1 MPNVPSGVTRPT
13 PWQRRTMWA
22 ALTMVAMFVMAWIA
36 VYVLVRVGAVLAF
49 LQPLLVPVAA
59 AAIMAYLLDPVVE
72 WLARRGIPRTRAVL
86 IVFASA
92 LAGLA
97 GILVWVLPQ
106 LYHQSVE
113 LSTQLPTLVEQTG
126 QKAQAMAEHYKSK
139 YAANQIFT
147 QAIEQSQ
154 DWVKKQLPGLPDR
167 VLSFVV
173 GSLEGFLGV
182 FGFLLGLIV
191 VPVYLFFF
199 LRDAAMISRRWSD
212 YLPLRNS
219 EFKNEVVSCLTE
231 INRYL
236 IAFFRGQ
243 ILVTLIDGAIIG
255 VLLLLWPARLP
266 FALLIGLMVAILQ
279 LIPYMGILICWIP
292 AVLIAITHYGDW
304 QHPLYVTALF
314 LIVSNLDGFLIAP
327 RIVGDAVGLHPM
339 TVIVSV
345 FLWTLLFGGLLGA
358 LLAVPL
364 TATLK
369 VLLRRYVWERTLAR
383 KQVNVPVTEGGSVM
397 IEMPE

>member
-1 MPNVPSGVTRPT
+1 LAPPT
-13 PWQRRTMWA
+13 PWQQRTIWA
-22 ALTMVAMFVMAWIA
+22 AITALSLFAIGWLT
-36 VYVLVRVGAVLAF
+36 VYVLMIVGRVLAY
-49 LQPLLVPVAA
+49 LQPLLVPVAV

-72 WLARRGIPRTRAVL
+72 WLAKRGIPRTRAVL
-86 IVFASA
+86 FVFAIA
-92 LAGLA
+92 LLGLA

-106 LYHQSVE
+106 LYDQSVH
-113 LSTQLPTLVEQTG
+113 LSTSLPKFMETARG
-126 QKAQAMAEHYKSK
+126 KMMALAETYKKSK
-139 YAANQIFT
+139 YAENPYLQ
-147 QAIEQSQ
+147 QAIQETQ
-154 DWVKKQLPGLPDR
+154 DWAQNQLPGLPAR
-167 VLSFVV
+167 ALSFVI
-173 GSLEGFLGV
+173 GSVEGFLGV

-191 VPVYLFFF
+191 VPIYLFFF

-243 ILVTLIDGAIIG
+243 ILVTMIDGAILG
-255 VLLLLWPARLP
+255 LVLLWPVKLP

-279 LIPYMGILICWIP
+279 LVPYMGILICWIP
-292 AVLIAITHYGDW
+292 AVLIAIAQYGDW
-304 QHPLYVTALF
+304 QHPVIVSVVF
-314 LIVSNLDGFLIAP
+314 LVVSNLDGFLIAP
-327 RIVGDAVGLHPM
+327 RIVGEAVGLHPV

-369 VLLRRYVWERTLAR
+369 VLLKRYVWERAIIR
-383 KQVNVPVTEGGSVM
+383 KQVTVPVTEGGSVL
-397 IEMPE
+397 IDVPE

>member
-1 MPNVPSGVTRPT
+1 
-13 PWQRRTMWA
+13 MWA
-22 ALTMVAMFVMAWIA
+22 ALTAFSLFATGGLV
-36 VYVLVRVGAVLAF
+36 VYALMLVGKVLAY

-72 WLARRGIPRTRAVL
+72 WLARRGIARTRAVL
-86 IVFASA
+86 FVFAIA
-92 LAGLA
+92 LLGLA
-97 GILVWVLPQ
+97 GIMVWVLPQ

-113 LSTQLPTLVEQTG
+113 LTGSLPTLVEKARVKWMAFAQTY
-126 QKAQAMAEHYKSK
+126 KARYAESP
-139 YAANQIFT
+139 IFQ
-147 QAIEQSQ
+147 QAIQQTQ
-154 DWVKKQLPGLPDR
+154 DWAQKQLPGLPDR
-167 VLSFVV
+167 ILSFVI
-173 GSLEGFLGV
+173 GSVEGFLGA

-191 VPVYLFFF
+191 VPIYLFFF

-243 ILVTLIDGAIIG
+243 ILVTMIDGAILG
-255 VLLLLWPARLP
+255 LVLLGMRIN
-266 FALLIGLMVAILQ
+266 FALLIGLLVAILQ

-292 AVLIAITHYGDW
+292 AVLIAIGQYGDW
-304 QHPLYVTALF
+304 QHPVMVSAAF

-327 RIVGDAVGLHPM
+327 RIVGDAVGLHPV

-383 KQVNVPVTEGGSVM
+383 KQVTVPVTEGGSVV
-397 IEMPE
+397 IEVPE

>member
-1 MPNVPSGVTRPT
+1 MGLNSPT
-13 PWQRRTMWA
+13 PWQQRTIWA
-22 ALTMVAMFVMAWIA
+22 AVTALALFAIGWLV
-36 VYVLVRVGAVLAF
+36 VYALMLAGRVF
-49 LQPLLVPVAA
+49 TYLQPLLVPVAV

-72 WLARRGIPRTRAVL
+72 WLARRGIQRTRAVL
-86 IVFASA
+86 VVFAVA
-92 LAGLA
+92 LLALA

-113 LSTQLPTLVEQTG
+113 LATSLPKFVDTAHQKEMALAQTYE
-126 QKAQAMAEHYKSK
+126 ARYAENPYVQ
-139 YAANQIFT
+139 QII
-147 QAIEQSQ
+147 QQGQ
-154 DWVKKQLPGLPDR
+154 DWAQNQLPGLPER
-167 VLSFVV
+167 VYAFVI
-173 GSLEGFLGV
+173 GSVEGFLGV

-191 VPVYLFFF
+191 VPIYLFFF
-199 LRDAAMISRRWSD
+199 LRDAAMISHRWSD
-212 YLPLRNS
+212 YLPLRDS
-219 EFKNEVVSCLTE
+219 AFKNEVVSCLTE

-243 ILVTLIDGAIIG
+243 ILVTMIDGTILG
-255 VLLLLWPARLP
+255 LLLLWPVNLK

-292 AVLIAITHYGDW
+292 AVLIAIAQFGDW
-304 QHPLYVTALF
+304 QHPLIVSALF
-314 LIVSNLDGFLIAP
+314 LVVSNLDGFFIAP
-327 RIVGDAVGLHPM
+327 RIVGDAVGLHPV

-369 VLLRRYVWERTLAR
+369 VLLKRYVWERTIIR
-383 KQVNVPVTEGGSVM
+383 KQVTVPVTEGGSVV
-397 IEMPE
+397 IEVPQ

>member
-1 MPNVPSGVTRPT
+1 MAKWPSGLVPPT
-13 PWQRRTMWA
+13 PWQQRTMWA
-22 ALTMVAMFVMAWIA
+22 ALTALSLFVIAWLV
-36 VYVLVRVGAVLAF
+36 VYLLVRAGAVLSY
-49 LQPLLVPVAA
+49 LQPLLVPVAV

-72 WLARRGIPRTRAVL
+72 LLTARGIARTKAVL
-86 IVFASA
+86 YVFAFT
-92 LAGLA
+92 LLGLA

-113 LSTQLPTLVEQTG
+113 LSSSLPKFLDTARIKGMALAQSY
-126 QKAQAMAEHYKSK
+126 KARYAENAYVQQGIQE
-139 YAANQIFT
+139 AQN
-147 QAIEQSQ
+147 
-154 DWVKKQLPGLPDR
+154 WVQNQLPGLPAR
-167 VLSFVV
+167 VLSFVI
-173 GSLEGFLGV
+173 GSVEGFLGV

-199 LRDAAMISRRWSD
+199 LRDAATISRRWSD

-243 ILVTLIDGAIIG
+243 ILVTMIDGAILG
-255 VLLLLWPARLP
+255 LVLLWPIGLK

-292 AVLIAITHYGDW
+292 AVIAIAQFGDW
-304 QHPLYVTALF
+304 QHPVMVSVAF
-314 LIVSNLDGFLIAP
+314 LVVSNLDGFFIAP
-327 RIVGDAVGLHPM
+327 RIVGDAVGLHPV

-345 FLWTLLFGGLLGA
+345 FLWTLVFGGLLGA

-369 VLLRRYVWERTLAR
+369 VLLKRYVWERTIIR
-383 KQVNVPVTEGGSVM
+383 KQVTVPVAEGGSVL
-397 IEMPE
+397 IDMPD

>member
-1 MPNVPSGVTRPT
+1 MTPPT
-13 PWQRRTMWA
+13 AWQQKTIWA
-22 ALTMVAMFVMAWIA
+22 AITALSLFAIGWLT
-36 VYVLVRVGAVLAF
+36 VYALVLVGRVLSY
-49 LQPLLVPVAA
+49 LQPLLVPVAV

-86 IVFASA
+86 VVFAVA
-92 LAGLA
+92 VLAVT
-97 GILVWVLPQ
+97 GILFAVVPQ
-106 LYHQSVE
+106 IYSQSVE
-113 LSTQLPTLVEQTG
+113 LSKMMPGYVETARG
-126 QKAQAMAEHYKSK
+126 RLMSLAETYKTSK
-139 YAANQIFT
+139 YANSPYVQG
-147 QAIEQSQ
+147 AIQKAE
-154 DWVKKQLPGLPDR
+154 DWTKDQLPALPGR
-167 VLSFVV
+167 VLMFVI
-173 GSLEGFLGV
+173 GSVEGFLGV

-191 VPVYLFFF
+191 VPIYLFFF

-231 INRYL
+231 INSYL

-243 ILVTLIDGAIIG
+243 ILVTMIDGAILGLI
-255 VLLLLWPARLP
+255 LLWPVNLH

-279 LIPYMGILICWIP
+279 LVPYMGIVICMVP
-292 AVLIAITHYGDW
+292 AVLIAITQFQDW
-304 QHPLYVTALF
+304 QHPALVLALF
-314 LIVSNLDGFLIAP
+314 VVVSNLDGFLIAP
-327 RIVGDAVGLHPM
+327 RIVGGAVGLHPV

-369 VLLRRYVWERTLAR
+369 VLLKRYVWERR
-383 KQVNVPVTEGGSVM
+383 IVKRQISVPVTEGGRVV
-397 IEMPE
+397 IEVPE